1 MKLMFTSKGIFITGT
16 DTGIGKTFVSCAII
30 QTMKQTGISIE
41 AMKPVASGCDRRDGQ
56 WQNEDALALMQASNT
71 SADYALVNPYAMPLA
86 TAPQIAAR
94 DADIT
99 IDLAVIV
106 DAYESL
112 QSQADFIV
120 VEGVGGWL
128 APLSDT
134 LDQSD
139 MVAAMQIPVVLVVG
153 IRLGCI
159 NHARLTEQAIQ
170 AGGFTLLGWIANY
183 CDAEFDSNGE
193 YFQAL
198 SASMQSPCLATL
210 AFNGQLLFAHDDVKP
225 A

>member
-1 MKLMFTSKGIFITGT
+1 MFASKGIFVTGT

-30 QTMKQTGISIE
+30 QAMKKNAKTVE
-41 AMKPVASGCDRRDGQ
+41 VMKPVASGCVMRDGQ
-56 WQNEDALALMQASNT
+56 WQNEDALALMQASYS

-94 DADIT
+94 DANIT

-106 DAYESL
+106 DAYEML
-112 QSQADFIV
+112 QSQADFV
-120 VEGVGGWL
+120 LVEGVGGWL
-128 APLSDT
+128 APLSNT

-153 IRLGCI
+153 MRLGCI

-170 AGGFTLLGWIANY
+170 AGGFNLMGWIANY
-183 CDAEFDSNGE
+183 CEADFDTQGE
-193 YFQAL
+193 YLQAL
-198 SASMQSPCLATL
+198 SASMQSQCLANMPY
-210 AFNGQLLFAHDDVKP
+210 NGQLLIAHANVKN

>member
-1 MKLMFTSKGIFITGT
+1 MFASKGIFVTGT

-30 QTMKQTGISIE
+30 QAMKKTGKTVE
-41 AMKPVASGCDRRDGQ
+41 GMKPVASGCALNDGQ

-71 SADYALVNPYAMPLA
+71 SADYALVNPYALPMA
-86 TAPQIAAR
+86 TAPQIAAHE
-94 DADIT
+94 AGVILN
-99 IDLAVIV
+99 IDVMV
-106 DAYESL
+106 KAYASL
-112 QSQADFIV
+112 QSRAEFIL

-139 MVAAMQIPVVLVVG
+139 LVAALQIPVVFVVG
-153 IRLGCI
+153 MRLGCI

-170 AGGFTLLGWIANY
+170 AGGFNLLGWIAND
-183 CDAEFDSNGE
+183 CEPEFDAAGD

-198 SASMQSPCLATL
+198 SAVMQSPCLARMP
-210 AFNGQLLFAHDDVKP
+210 FNGQLLFAHDDAMP

>member
-1 MKLMFTSKGIFITGT
+1 MFESKGIFVTGT

-30 QTMKQTGISIE
+30 QTMKKTGKTVE
-41 AMKPVASGCDRRDGQ
+41 GMKPVASGCDRRDGQ

-71 SADYALVNPYAMPLA
+71 SADYTLVNPYAMPLA

-94 DADIT
+94 DANIT

-106 DAYESL
+106 DAYEML
-112 QSQADFIV
+112 RSQADFIL

-139 MVAAMQIPVVLVVG
+139 LVAVMQIPVVLVVG
-153 IRLGCI
+153 MRLGCI

-183 CDAEFDSNGE
+183 CDAEFDDNGE
-193 YFQAL
+193 YLQAL
-198 SASMQSPCLATL
+198 SAVMQSPCLANMPY
-210 AFNGQLLFAHDDVKP
+210 NGQLLIAHAHVNH